1 MPAIITGITKGFI
14 EQVMA
19 LASIFVGVWASFRF
33 SLVVGG
39 WLNGFIQAD
48 QQVINI
54 IAFAVIVMT
63 VVFVLMLL
71 AKLLSKTLDLVML
84 GWLNRLLGV
93 VFAILKAALVL
104 GLLIF
109 LLDPINDKTGL
120 VSSEVLDKSVLYNLL
135 HGIAT
140 EVFPYLKDLLL
151 NA

>member
-71 AKLLSKTLDLVML
+71 VKLQFMLTVLGRVML
-84 GWLNRLLGV
+84 
-93 VFAILKAALVL
+93 
-104 GLLIF
+104 
-109 LLDPINDKTGL
+109 
-120 VSSEVLDKSVLYNLL
+120 
-135 HGIAT
+135 
-140 EVFPYLKDLLL
+140 LLL
-151 NA
+151 MVLLN